1 MNETEEMELKMRVE
15 GAYELG
21 KPMTRRDIQEAAY
34 DIIKQR
40 LGERARIPG
49 AKWTRLFYRRHQL
62 LSKIA
67 NGACVRSSCFLW
79 GRDINCGHLN

>member
-1 MNETEEMELKMRVE
+1 MNETEESELKMRVE

-34 DIIKQR
+34 DIIKER

-67 NGACVRSSCFLW
+67 NGACCR
-79 GRDINCGHLN
+79 N